1 MSCPYQQNCGGCP
14 YRSLGLENYRKFKLE
29 QFEQTVAALKQ
40 DGVCVGAPVFIADGT
55 RRRAELAFKHQR
67 GNLQLGFNES
77 KSHELTNIENCMLL
91 TAKINN
97 VLPHLRRFLT
107 DFCAIKSMEKLK
119 NKKFRIYNIGN
130 GDIWLTEAVNGLDI
144 LFEIEE
150 PLSLEHRMALCDFA
164 NSLED
169 IARISVQI
177 KSGKPET
184 VIEKSRPYLNIGGY
198 QVFIPAGT
206 FLQASDAGEHALI
219 ELVMKYMGDSTG
231 NIADLFCGVGTFSYP
246 LATNLKNKITA
257 IDSSDEL
264 LEGFQKSV
272 HHNMIS
278 NIKICR
284 KNLFK
289 YPLDANELKEFDIV
303 VFDPPRAG
311 ATAQTTQIAAMPP
324 SEQPQKIIAVSCN
337 PRTFVND
344 ANTLLSGGYKI
355 SEITLVDQFVYS
367 AHSELVALFEKL

>member
-1 MSCPYQQNCGGCP
+1 MSCPYQQNCGGCL
-14 YRSLGLENYRKFKLE
+14 YRNLELENYRKLKLE
-29 QFEQTVAALKQ
+29 QFTQTLAAIKQ
-40 DGVCVGAPVFIADGT
+40 KDICVGAPVFIADGT
-55 RRRAELAFKHQR
+55 RRRAELAYSHQR
-67 GNLQLGFNES
+67 GNLRLGFNES
-77 KSHELTNIENCMLL
+77 KSHKLTNIENCQLL
-91 TAKINN
+91 TAKINGI
-97 VLPHLRRFLT
+97 LPPLRCFLNE
-107 DFCAIKSMEKLK
+107 FCAIKATEKLK
-119 NKKFRIYNIGN
+119 NKKFRGYNIGS
-130 GDIWLTEAVNGLDI
+130 GDIWLTEAANGLDI
-144 LFEIEE
+144 LFEIAE

-177 KSGKPET
+177 KNNKPET
-184 VIEKSRPYLNIGGY
+184 IVEKSRPYLNIGGY

-206 FLQASDAGEHALI
+206 FLQASAEGEQALI
-219 ELVMKYMGDSTG
+219 ALVQKYIKDSSG

-246 LATNLKNKITA
+246 LAANIKNKITA
-257 IDSSDEL
+257 IDSSAEL

-289 YPLDANELKEFDIV
+289 YPLDKDELKAFDIV

-311 ATAQTTQIAAMPP
+311 AAAQTARIAAMEPT
-324 SEQPQKIIAVSCN
+324 ERPQKIIAVSCN

-344 ANTLLSGGYKI
+344 ANTLLAGGYKI